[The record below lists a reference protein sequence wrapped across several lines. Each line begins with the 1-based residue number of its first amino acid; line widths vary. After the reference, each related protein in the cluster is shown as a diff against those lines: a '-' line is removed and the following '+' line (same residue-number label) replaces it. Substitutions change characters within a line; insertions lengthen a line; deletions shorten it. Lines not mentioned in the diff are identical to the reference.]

1 MKTQDKEL
9 IQEIVEQ
16 NQRLLQNLN
25 TQRHYECEARQLISE
40 ITGQKIP
47 KSTEIRLP
55 FYTDYGHNI
64 KIGERVFINSNV
76 MMVDLG
82 GITIED
88 DVLIGPGAYLLSVN
102 HGLKPKQRKELELK
116 PVLIKKNAWI
126 GARATICPGVIVGEN
141 AVVAA
146 GAVVTKDVPKN
157 TVIAGVPAKMIKKNR
172 RIKKRDNCRAFFK
185 QSFYCSIF
193 LRLNT
198 R

>member
-40 ITGQKIP
+40 IIGQKIP

-64 KIGERVFINSNV
+64 KISERVFINSNV
-76 MMVDLG
+76 MMIDLG

-102 HGLKPKQRKELELK
+102 HGLKPNKEK
-116 PVLIKKNAWI
+116 
-126 GARATICPGVIVGEN
+126 
-141 AVVAA
+141 
-146 GAVVTKDVPKN
+146 
-157 TVIAGVPAKMIKKNR
+157 
-172 RIKKRDNCRAFFK
+172 
-185 QSFYCSIF
+185 S
-193 LRLNT
+193 LN
-198 R
+198 